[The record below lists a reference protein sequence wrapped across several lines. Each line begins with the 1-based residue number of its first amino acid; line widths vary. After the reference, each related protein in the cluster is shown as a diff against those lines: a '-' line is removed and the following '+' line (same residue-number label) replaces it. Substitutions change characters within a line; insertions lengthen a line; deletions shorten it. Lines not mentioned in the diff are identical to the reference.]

1 MQPTVPKAV
10 VDLTEMVRVAMQ
22 RLDQSPLIRQWEL
35 RAFDWVVS
43 AELLA
48 QFERTVSEPRLARRI
63 RLLSSRALV
72 AKLVADAVMVKSA
85 TVFPH
90 CRDAN
95 DDVVI
100 AAAVAARADY
110 IVTSDGDLREDAG
123 LVERLCKEYHIRVVW
138 PVEFLAALSPG
149 K

>member
-10 VDLTEMVRVAMQ
+10 IDLTEMVRAVMQ
-22 RLDQSPLIRQWEL
+22 RLDRSPLIQQWEL

-48 QFERTVSEPRLARRI
+48 QFEQTVSEPRLARRI
-63 RLLSSRALV
+63 RSLSSKALV
-72 AKLVADAVMVKSA
+72 AKLVADAVMVKPTS
-85 TVFPH
+85 VFPH
-90 CRDAN
+90 CRDAE
-95 DDVVI
+95 DDAVI

-123 LVERLCKEYHIRVVW
+123 LVERLRNECHIRVVW
-138 PVEFLAALSPG
+138 PAEFLEALLPSR
-149 K
+149 

>member
-63 RLLSSRALV
+63 RPLSSSR
-72 AKLVADAVMVKSA
+72 
-85 TVFPH
+85 F
-90 CRDAN
+90 
-95 DDVVI
+95 I
-100 AAAVAARADY
+100 AA
-110 IVTSDGDLREDAG
+110 ISDGLLTPCR
-123 LVERLCKEYHIRVVW
+123 
-138 PVEFLAALSPG
+138 AASSLNTFG
-149 K
+149 A